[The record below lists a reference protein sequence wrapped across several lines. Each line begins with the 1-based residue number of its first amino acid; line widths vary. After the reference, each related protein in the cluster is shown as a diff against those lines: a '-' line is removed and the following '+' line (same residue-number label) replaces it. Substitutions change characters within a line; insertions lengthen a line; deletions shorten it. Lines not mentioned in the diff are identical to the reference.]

1 MNDKSKRS
9 RKRIFRGYPNNTL
22 EQSILDAKDIIEQNL
37 GMTIRKRALAK
48 LWGISVN
55 SSNYTSKINNMRGYG
70 LTNAKKESEYIELTR
85 LCKEILEPADQEQYF
100 RVLREA
106 CKTPKKFAEFYK
118 LLEDKKFP
126 SIENL
131 KRIVIQNISVDK
143 DLVDEFI
150 YISKENGL
158 FSELISNDDEVYFGE
173 NHDTDRTESDFESY
187 ILANQ
192 EQSMNDNDATNI
204 QKFKPSII
212 SSKKNEQISLKYF
225 KETKTLQ
232 LIKDILELLGIKY
245 DEAYVSIND
254 FFVSE
259 SSSEYSIFIIDTD
272 INEDSTDIQFW
283 MQLGAYLS
291 QSSENYLFISS
302 FDQSISVPD
311 IYKDKILKLESSGND
326 QIFAQI
332 LKYLINTSVIDVNLT

>member
-9 RKRIFRGYPNNTL
+9 RKRVFRGYPNNTL
-22 EQSILDAKDIIEQNL
+22 EKSILDAKDIIEQNL
-37 GMTIRKRALAK
+37 GMTIRKKALAK

-106 CKTPKKFAEFYK
+106 CKIPKKFSEFYK

-150 YISKENGL
+150 YISKENGI

-173 NHDTDRTESDFESY
+173 NHDSDKKEYDFEPY
-187 ILANQ
+187 ISDNQ
-192 EQSMNDNDATNI
+192 GQLTYGNDGTNI
-204 QKFKPSII
+204 QKFRPSII

-232 LIKDILELLGIKY
+232 LIKDMLELMEIKY
-245 DEAYVSIND
+245 DEAYVSITD
-254 FFVSE
+254 FFDSE
-259 SSSEYSIFIIDTD
+259 NSSEYSIFIIDSD
-272 INEDSTDIQFW
+272 INQDSTDIQFW

-302 FDQSISVPD
+302 FDEPISVPD
-311 IYKDKILKLESSGND
+311 IYKDKILKLESSEFD

-332 LKYLINTSVIDVNLT
+332 VKHLIVAGVIDINLT

>member
-1 MNDKSKRS
+1 METNFSKEQLKDKDNKSSEK
-9 RKRIFRGYPNNTL
+9 IFRKCVHCGFCNATCPTYQL
-22 EQSILDAKDIIEQNL
+22 LGDELD
-37 GMTIRKRALAK
+37 GP
-48 LWGISVN
+48 
-55 SSNYTSKINNMRGYG
+55 RG
-70 LTNAKKESEYIELTR
+70 
-85 LCKEILEPADQEQYF
+85 
-100 RVLREA
+100 
-106 CKTPKKFAEFYK
+106 
-118 LLEDKKFP
+118 
-126 SIENL
+126 
-131 KRIVIQNISVDK
+131 RI
-143 DLVDEFI
+143 
-150 YISKENGL
+150 Y
-158 FSELISNDDEVYFGE
+158 
-173 NHDTDRTESDFESY
+173 
-187 ILANQ
+187 
-192 EQSMNDNDATNI
+192 
-204 QKFKPSII
+204 
-212 SSKKNEQISLKYF
+212 
-225 KETKTLQ
+225 
-232 LIKDILELLGIKY
+232 LIKDMLELLGIKY

>member
-1 MNDKSKRS
+1 MNDKLKRT
-9 RKRIFRGYPNNTL
+9 RKRVFRGYPNNTL
-22 EQSILDAKDIIEQNL
+22 EKSILDAKDISEENL
-37 GMTIRKRALAK
+37 GMIIRKKALAK

-85 LCKEILEPADQEQYF
+85 LCKEILEPVDQEQYF
-100 RVLREA
+100 RVVREA
-106 CKTPKKFAEFYK
+106 CKIPKKFSEFYK

-131 KRIVIQNISVDK
+131 RRIIIQNISVDK

-150 YISKENGL
+150 YIAKENGI

-173 NHDTDRTESDFESY
+173 SHDADRKKYDFEPNISV
-187 ILANQ
+187 NQ
-192 EQSMNDNDATNI
+192 DQSMYDNEAANV
-204 QKFKPSII
+204 QKFRPSII
-212 SSKKNEQISLKYF
+212 STKKNEQISLKYF

-232 LIKDILELLGIKY
+232 LIKDMLGLLEIKY
-245 DEAYVSIND
+245 DEAYVSITD
-254 FFVSE
+254 SFVSE
-259 SSSEYSIFIIDTD
+259 SESEYTIFIIDSD

-283 MQLGAYLS
+283 MQLGAYFS

-302 FDQSISVPD
+302 FDQPINVPD

-332 LKYLINTSVIDVNLT
+332 LKYLISTGVIDINLT